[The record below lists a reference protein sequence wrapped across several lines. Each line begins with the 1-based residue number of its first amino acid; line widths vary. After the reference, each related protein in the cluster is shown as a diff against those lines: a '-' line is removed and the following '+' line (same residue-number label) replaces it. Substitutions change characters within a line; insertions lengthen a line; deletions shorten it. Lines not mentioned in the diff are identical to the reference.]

1 MKIFYDFL
9 PIAVFFIIYKLYGI
23 YPATASAII
32 ISVGQVAY
40 FWLKNRRFDMM
51 QVVTLLVIAIFGG
64 ATLILHNDMFI
75 KWKPT
80 ILNWLFALVFWGSH
94 WFGEKTILRRLL
106 EEKIKLPDQI
116 WIRLNYLWICYFLI
130 MGTLNLI
137 VVYHFSTDVWV
148 NFKLFGML
156 GLTLVFALLQGMYL
170 AKHMSKEIE
179 HHDPR

>member
-9 PIAVFFIIYKLYGI
+9 PIAVFFVIYKLYGI
-23 YPATASAII
+23 YPATASAIV
-32 ISVGQVAY
+32 ISILQVGFYWV
-40 FWLKNRRFDMM
+40 KHRRFDMM
-51 QVVTLLVIAIFGG
+51 QVVTFFVIVIFGG

-94 WFGEKTILRRLL
+94 LFGEKTVLRRLL
-106 EEKIKLPDQI
+106 QDKIKLADPI
-116 WIRLNYLWICYFLI
+116 WHRLNYLWISYFLI

-156 GLTLVFALLQGMYL
+156 GLTFAFALLQGIYL
-170 AKHMSKEIE
+170 SKHMENQN
-179 HHDPR
+179 DTR

>member
-23 YPATASAII
+23 YPATASAIV
-32 ISVGQVAY
+32 ISILQVAFY
-40 FWLKNRRFDMM
+40 WLKHRRFDMM
-51 QVVTLLVIAIFGG
+51 QVVTFFVIVIFGG

-94 WFGEKTILRRLL
+94 LFGEKTVLRRLL
-106 EEKIKLPDQI
+106 EDKIKLADRI
-116 WIRLNYLWICYFLI
+116 WLRLNYLWISYFLI

-156 GLTLVFALLQGMYL
+156 GLTLVFALLQGIYL
-170 AKHMSKEIE
+170 SKHMENQ
-179 HHDPR
+179 HDTH

>member
-9 PIAVFFIIYKLYGI
+9 PIAVFFVIYKLYGI

-32 ISVGQVAY
+32 ISIIQVAFY
-40 FWLKNRRFDMM
+40 WAKHRRFDMM
-51 QVVTLLVIAIFGG
+51 QVITFWVILIFGG

-80 ILNWLFALVFWGSH
+80 ILNGLFALVFWGSH
-94 WFGEKTILRRLL
+94 WFGEKTVLRRVL
-106 EEKIKLPDQI
+106 EDKIKLPDQI
-116 WIRLNYLWICYFLI
+116 WIRLNYLWIGYFLL

-137 VVYHFSTDVWV
+137 VVYNFSTDVWV

-156 GLTLVFALLQGMYL
+156 GLTLVFALLQGIYL
-170 AKHMSKEIE
+170 SKHMES
-179 HHDPR
+179 DNPA